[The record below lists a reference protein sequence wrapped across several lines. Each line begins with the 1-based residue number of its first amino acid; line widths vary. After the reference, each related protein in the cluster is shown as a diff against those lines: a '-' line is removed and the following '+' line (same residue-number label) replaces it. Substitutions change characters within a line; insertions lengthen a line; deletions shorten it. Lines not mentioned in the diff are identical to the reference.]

1 MAVMVS
7 ARWLGATHAS
17 QLSSCVRVLSSP
29 ESNELEYRVASQAKS
44 PWRAVCVRAIAAFIV
59 SLAVLAHTVGPAHAI
74 ENLRKYAGI
83 VVDAKSGKVLY
94 EEAADSRRYPASV
107 AKVMTLYV
115 LFQELSAGNLKL
127 STKMTVSKH
136 AAAAVPTKL
145 GLRAGSTITVED
157 AIKSLVT
164 LSANDMA
171 RVIAEHI
178 SGSEEK
184 FAERMTATAR
194 ALGMRNTTYRNASG
208 LPDGGQITTV
218 RDQAILGIA
227 VYQHFSNYYEF
238 FQTKSFSYGRSTYG
252 NHNRVLGYMG
262 AVDGIKTGYINAA
275 GSNLLTAARKDNRHI
290 VVVAFGFNSA
300 GSRDQKVRELVAN
313 YLPKGRQGNYLQTAM
328 IPQPGR
334 QGSANVQVA
343 VAQPTQP
350 IFVSPMPLP
359 GFRLAQLVAANGAQA
374 QPQAMP
380 VAIQP
385 PVTVASTAPVPAP
398 MPADLGLQP
407 AVQAA
412 NTLAA
417 PSQAPQPA
425 YPSQDVIGAWLSET
439 YSLGAP
445 PTALGQT
452 PASAPLLPPGN
463 VEQGGSQPV
472 DLLTSGSIGAVAEA
486 AAPAGGWIVQ
496 IGAAPT
502 EANARGLLTDAA
514 GKVANLGDFR
524 SYVERFEKNGQTFF
538 RARFVGFG
546 DRDDAT
552 NMCNALKQQNLSC
565 LAMQG

>member
-1 MAVMVS
+1 MAI
-7 ARWLGATHAS
+7 G
-17 QLSSCVRVLSSP
+17 
-29 ESNELEYRVASQAKS
+29 
-44 PWRAVCVRAIAAFIV
+44 
-59 SLAVLAHTVGPAHAI
+59 AHAVVPAQAQSI

-94 EEAADSRRYPASV
+94 EEAADARRYPASV
-107 AKVMTLYV
+107 AKVMTLYI

-127 STKMTVSKH
+127 STQMTVSKH

-145 GLRAGSTITVED
+145 GLRAGATISVED

-178 SGSEEK
+178 SGSEER

-208 LPDGGQITTV
+208 LPDGRQLTTV

-227 VYQHFSNYYEF
+227 IYQHFPSYYEF
-238 FQTKSFSYGRSTYG
+238 FQTRSFSYGKSTYG

-290 VVVAFGFNSA
+290 VIVAFGFNTA
-300 GSRDQKVRELVAN
+300 GARDEKVRQLVAS
-313 YLPKGRQGNYLQTAM
+313 YLPKSRQGNYLQTAM

-343 VAQPTQP
+343 VAVAEPTQSRP
-350 IFVSPMPLP
+350 TFVTPMPLP

-374 QPQAMP
+374 QPQAAQA
-380 VAIQP
+380 VA
-385 PVTVASTAPVPAP
+385 VAAAPTPAP
-398 MPADLGLQP
+398 MPADLALQP

-412 NTLAA
+412 NVLAA

-425 YPSQDVIGAWLSET
+425 LPSQDVIGAWLSDS
-439 YSLGAP
+439 YNLGAP
-445 PTALGQT
+445 PAALGQT
-452 PASAPLLPPGN
+452 MPSAPLGY
-463 VEQGGSQPV
+463 QPSAPMDPSV
-472 DLLTSGSIGAVAEA
+472 GQPIDLMTSGSVKVAEGSA
-486 AAPAGGWIVQ
+486 TPGGWVVQ
-496 IGAAPT
+496 IGAGPS
-502 EANARGLLTDAA
+502 ESSARSMLSDAA
-514 GKVANLGDFR
+514 GKVGNLGDFR
-524 SYVERFEKNGQTFF
+524 SYVERFEKNGQVFY
-538 RARFVGFG
+538 RARFIGFG
-546 DRDDAT
+546 GRDDAT
-552 NMCNALKQQNLSC
+552 AMCNQLKQQNLSC
-565 LAMQG
+565 LAMQS

>member
-1 MAVMVS
+1 MQK
-7 ARWLGATHAS
+7 RP
-17 QLSSCVRVLSSP
+17 RVK
-29 ESNELEYRVASQAKS
+29 LEYRVASQAKT
-44 PWRAVCVRAIAAFIV
+44 PWRVVLLRAFAAILV
-59 SLAVLAHTVGPAHAI
+59 VLAVSAHAVAPAQAI

-94 EEAADSRRYPASV
+94 EEAADSKRYPASV

-115 LFQELSAGNLKL
+115 LFQELSAGNIKL

-145 GLRAGSTITVED
+145 GLRAGATITVED

-178 SGSEEK
+178 SGPETK

-208 LPDGGQITTV
+208 LPDGGQVTTV

-227 VYQHFSNYYEF
+227 VYQHFPSYYEF
-238 FQTKSFSYGRSTYG
+238 FQTKSFSYGKSTYG

-300 GSRDQKVRELVAN
+300 NARDEKVRQLVAN
-313 YLPKGRQGNYLQTAM
+313 YLPKSRSGTYVAQ
-328 IPQPGR
+328 IPVPGR
-334 QGSANVQVA
+334 QGSNVQVA
-343 VAQPTQP
+343 VAQSPSAAP
-350 IFVSPMPLP
+350 VFVVPMPLP
-359 GFRLAQLVAANGAQA
+359 GFRLAQLVAANGAQ
-374 QPQAMP
+374 PQAQLQQAP
-380 VAIQP
+380 VA
-385 PVTVASTAPVPAP
+385 VASVAPAPAP

-412 NTLAA
+412 NILAA

-425 YPSQDVIGAWLSET
+425 YPSQDIIGAWLSES
-439 YSLGAP
+439 YNLGAP
-445 PTALGQT
+445 PAPLGQT
-452 PASAPLLPPGN
+452 VPAAPLGFQPPPADVAAPDG
-463 VEQGGSQPV
+463 QPI
-472 DLLTSGSIGAVAEA
+472 DLLTSGAVDTADA
-486 AAPAGGWIVQ
+486 GVTPGGWVVQ
-496 IGAAPT
+496 IGAGPSEDSARALL
-502 EANARGLLTDAA
+502 ANAA
-514 GKVANLGDFR
+514 GKVGALDDFR
-524 SYVERFEKNGQTFF
+524 SYVER
-538 RARFVGFG
+538 
-546 DRDDAT
+546 
-552 NMCNALKQQNLSC
+552 
-565 LAMQG
+565 

>member
-1 MAVMVS
+1 M
-7 ARWLGATHAS
+7 
-17 QLSSCVRVLSSP
+17 
-29 ESNELEYRVASQAKS
+29 ASQAKT
-44 PWRAVCVRAIAAFIV
+44 PWRVVFARAFA
-59 SLAVLAHTVGPAHAI
+59 AVLVALAISAHAAAPAQAI

-127 STKMTVSKH
+127 STKMNVSRH

-145 GLRAGSTITVED
+145 GLRAGATITVED

-184 FAERMTATAR
+184 FAQRMTATAR
-194 ALGMRNTTYRNASG
+194 ALGMRSTTYRNASG
-208 LPDGGQITTV
+208 LPDGGQVTTV

-238 FQTKSFSYGRSTYG
+238 FQTKSFSYGKKTYG

-300 GSRDQKVRELVAN
+300 GARDEKVRQLVAS
-313 YLPKGRQGNYLQTAM
+313 YLPKARSGNYVAQVPVPGRQGNM
-328 IPQPGR
+328 
-334 QGSANVQVA
+334 QVA
-343 VAQPTQP
+343 VAQSPSSAP
-350 IFVSPMPLP
+350 VFVMPMPLP
-359 GFRLAQLVAANGAQA
+359 GFRLAQLVAANGAQPQVPA
-374 QPQAMP
+374 MQPAP
-380 VAIQP
+380 ATVVASAP
-385 PVTVASTAPVPAP
+385 PVPAPVPAA
-398 MPADLGLQP
+398 PAPDLGQQ

-417 PSQAPQPA
+417 PA
-425 YPSQDVIGAWLSET
+425 YVPPSQDVIGAWLSDG
-439 YSLGAP
+439 YKLGAP

-452 PASAPLLPPGN
+452 PPSAPLGYAPSSAIDPTLG
-463 VEQGGSQPV
+463 QPI
-472 DLLTSGSIGAVAEA
+472 DPTTSNSVQA
-486 AAPAGGWIVQ
+486 ALPAGGWVVQ
-496 IGAAPT
+496 IGAGPS
-502 EANARGLLTDAA
+502 EESARALLSDAA
-514 GKVANLGDFR
+514 GKAGALGDFR
-524 SYVERFEKNGQTFF
+524 SYVERFEKNGSIFY

-546 DRDDAT
+546 NRDDAAA
-552 NMCNALKQQNLSC
+552 MCNQLKQQDMSC

>member
-1 MAVMVS
+1 M
-7 ARWLGATHAS
+7 T
-17 QLSSCVRVLSSP
+17 
-29 ESNELEYRVASQAKS
+29 SQAKT
-44 PWRAVCVRAIAAFIV
+44 PWRVVCIRALAAVIV
-59 SLAVLAHTVGPAHAI
+59 ALAVSAHTMAPAHAI

-83 VVDAKSGKVLY
+83 VVDAKSGQVLY
-94 EEAADSRRYPASV
+94 EENGDSKRYPASV

-145 GLRAGSTITVED
+145 GLRAGSQISVED

-178 SGSEEK
+178 SGTEDK
-184 FAERMTATAR
+184 FAQRMTATAR
-194 ALGMRNTTYRNASG
+194 AMGMRNTTYRNASG
-208 LPDGGQITTV
+208 LPDGGQTTTV

-227 VYQHFSNYYEF
+227 IYQHFPSYYEF
-238 FQTKSFSYGRSTYG
+238 FQTKSFSYGRKTYG

-275 GSNLLTAARKDNRHI
+275 GSNLLTAARKDGRHI

-313 YLPKGRQGNYLQTAM
+313 YLPKGRSGTYLAEV
-328 IPQPGR
+328 PVPGR
-334 QGSANVQVA
+334 QGSGNVQVA
-343 VAQPTQP
+343 VAQSAPSSAP
-350 IFVSPMPLP
+350 VFVVPMPLP

-374 QPQAMP
+374 QPAAVQPMP
-380 VAIQP
+380 DAV
-385 PVTVASTAPVPAP
+385 VASAAPAPAP
-398 MPADLGLQP
+398 MPADLNQQA

-425 YPSQDVIGAWLSET
+425 YPSQDIIGAWLSES
-439 YSLGAP
+439 YNLGAP
-445 PTALGQT
+445 PSALGQT
-452 PASAPLLPPGN
+452 APSAPLGFVPPPAN
-463 VEQGGSQPV
+463 VGTQQQDGQPV
-472 DLLTSGSIGAVAEA
+472 DLMTSGTVQTADAAVS
-486 AAPAGGWIVQ
+486 GWVVQ
-496 IGAAPT
+496 IGAGAS
-502 EANARGLLTDAA
+502 EDSARALLSDAA
-514 GKVANLGDFR
+514 GKVGVLGDFR

-552 NMCNALKQQNLSC
+552 AMCNQLKQQDMSC
-565 LAMQG
+565 LAMQS

>member
-1 MAVMVS
+1 M
-7 ARWLGATHAS
+7 
-17 QLSSCVRVLSSP
+17 
-29 ESNELEYRVASQAKS
+29 ASQAKT
-44 PWRAVCVRAIAAFIV
+44 PWRVVFLRAFAAVLVV
-59 SLAVLAHTVGPAHAI
+59 LAVSAHTVAPAQAI

-94 EEAADSRRYPASV
+94 EEAADSKRYPASV

-145 GLRAGSTITVED
+145 GLRAGATITVED

-178 SGSEEK
+178 SGSESK

-208 LPDGGQITTV
+208 LPDGGQVTTV

-227 VYQHFSNYYEF
+227 VYQHFPSYYEF
-238 FQTKSFSYGRSTYG
+238 FQTKSFSYGKSTYG

-275 GSNLLTAARKDNRHI
+275 GSNLLTAARKDGRHI

-300 GSRDQKVRELVAN
+300 GARDEKVRQLVAN
-313 YLPKGRQGNYLQTAM
+313 YLPKSRSGTYVAQ
-328 IPQPGR
+328 IPTPGR
-334 QGSANVQVA
+334 QGSAVQVA
-343 VAQPTQP
+343 VAQSPSSAP
-350 IFVSPMPLP
+350 VFVQPMPLP

-374 QPQAMP
+374 QTP
-380 VAIQP
+380 AIQP
-385 PVTVASTAPVPAP
+385 VAVASVAPAPAP

-412 NTLAA
+412 NILAA

-425 YPSQDVIGAWLSET
+425 YPSQDIIGAWLSES
-439 YSLGAP
+439 YNLGAP
-445 PTALGQT
+445 PSALGQT
-452 PASAPLLPPGN
+452 TPSAPLDFVPPAAAS
-463 VEQGGSQPV
+463 QGGQPV
-472 DLLTSGSIGAVAEA
+472 DLMTSGSVQTAAVAT
-486 AAPAGGWIVQ
+486 PPGGWVVQ
-496 IGAAPT
+496 IGAGPS
-502 EANARGLLTDAA
+502 EDSARTMLSDAA
-514 GKVANLGDFR
+514 GKVGKLGDFR
-524 SYVERFEKNGQTFF
+524 SYVERFEKNGQIFY

-546 DRDDAT
+546 GRDDAT
-552 NMCNALKQQNLSC
+552 AMCNQLKQQNLSC
-565 LAMQG
+565 LAMQS

>member
-1 MAVMVS
+1 MVS
-7 ARWLGATHAS
+7 PLPDGLGRVGLPQIIVSVVAYGRRSARL
-17 QLSSCVRVLSSP
+17 Q
-29 ESNELEYRVASQAKS
+29 ELEYRVASQAKT
-44 PWRAVCVRAIAAFIV
+44 PWRVVLVRAFAAVIV
-59 SLAVLAHTVGPAHAI
+59 ALAISAHAAAPAQAI

-83 VVDAKSGKVLY
+83 VVDAKSGKVMY
-94 EEAADSRRYPASV
+94 EEAADSKRYPASV
-107 AKVMTLYV
+107 TKVMTLYV
-115 LFQELSAGNLKL
+115 LFQELNAGNLKL

-227 VYQHFSNYYEF
+227 VYQHFPSYYEF
-238 FQTKSFSYGRSTYG
+238 FQTKSFSYGKSTYG

-290 VVVAFGFNSA
+290 VVVAFGFNSS
-300 GSRDQKVRELVAN
+300 GSRDQKVRELVAT
-313 YLPKGRQGNYLQTAM
+313 YLPKARSGNYVAQ
-328 IPQPGR
+328 IPIPGR
-334 QGSANVQVA
+334 QGSNVQVA
-343 VAQPTQP
+343 IAQSPEPSATRALP
-350 IFVSPMPLP
+350 VFVMPMPLP

-374 QPQAMP
+374 QSPAMQPMPQA
-380 VAIQP
+380 V
-385 PVTVASTAPVPAP
+385 VASASPIPAPVPNN
-398 MPADLGLQP
+398 LGQ
-407 AVQAA
+407 AAQAA
-412 NTLAA
+412 NVLAA
-417 PSQAPQPA
+417 PTQQP
-425 YPSQDVIGAWLSET
+425 PSQDVIGAWLSDT
-439 YSLGAP
+439 YNLGAP
-445 PTALGQT
+445 PTSLGQT
-452 PASAPLLPPGN
+452 APSAPLGYLPPGSLNTDQTNAITPTEAN
-463 VEQGGSQPV
+463 V
-472 DLLTSGSIGAVAEA
+472 
-486 AAPAGGWIVQ
+486 GGWVVQ
-496 IGAAPT
+496 IGAGPS
-502 EANARGLLTDAA
+502 EDSARAMLADAA
-514 GKVANLGDFR
+514 GKAGTLSDFR

-546 DRDDAT
+546 GRDDAT
-552 NMCNALKQQNLSC
+552 AMCNQLKQQNLSC
-565 LAMQG
+565 LAMQS

>member
-1 MAVMVS
+1 M
-7 ARWLGATHAS
+7 
-17 QLSSCVRVLSSP
+17 
-29 ESNELEYRVASQAKS
+29 ASQAKT
-44 PWRAVCVRAIAAFIV
+44 PLRAVLGRALAAVLIV
-59 SLAVLAHTVGPAHAI
+59 LAVAVPTTAPAHAI

-83 VVDAKSGKVLY
+83 VVDAKSGQVLY

-178 SGSEEK
+178 SGTESK

-208 LPDGGQITTV
+208 LPDGGQVTTV
-218 RDQAILGIA
+218 RDQAILGVAI
-227 VYQHFSNYYEF
+227 YQHFPNYYEF
-238 FQTKSFSYGRSTYG
+238 FQTRSFSYGKNTYG

-275 GSNLLTAARKDNRHI
+275 GSNLLTAARKDGRHI

-300 GSRDQKVRELVAN
+300 GARDEKVRQLVAS
-313 YLPKGRQGNYLQTAM
+313 YLPKGRSGTYLAQV
-328 IPQPGR
+328 PVPGR
-334 QGSANVQVA
+334 EGGNVQVA
-343 VAQPTQP
+343 MAQPTQP
-350 IFVSPMPLP
+350 VFVVPMPLP
-359 GFRLAQLVAANGAQA
+359 GFRLAQLVAANGAQP
-374 QPQAMP
+374 QPNQQMP
-380 VAIQP
+380 AV
-385 PVTVASTAPVPAP
+385 VLASAPTPAP

-412 NTLAA
+412 AVLAA

-425 YPSQDVIGAWLSET
+425 YPSQDVIGAWLSDT
-439 YSLGAP
+439 YNLGAP
-445 PTALGQT
+445 PAALGQT
-452 PASAPLLPPGN
+452 APSAPLDMVPPAA
-463 VEQGGSQPV
+463 VGGEQPV
-472 DLLTSGSIGAVAEA
+472 DLMTSGSVQTAEVSA
-486 AAPAGGWIVQ
+486 TPGGWVVQ
-496 IGAAPT
+496 IGAGPS
-502 EANARGLLTDAA
+502 EDSARAMLSDAA
-514 GKVANLGDFR
+514 GKVGTLGDFR

-546 DRDDAT
+546 GRDDAT
-552 NMCNALKQQNLSC
+552 AVCNQLKQQNLSC
-565 LAMQG
+565 LAMQS